1 LLTGFERNARGAGTN
16 QLRDANQSY
25 EDKLDRLLHFQYTAL
40 NKEGVNVTDKSDG
53 FYVGKQSSGTDS
65 G

>member
-1 LLTGFERNARGAGTN
+1 LPTGFERNARGAVTN
-16 QLRDANQSY
+16 QLRDTDQSY
-25 EDKLDRLLHFQYTAL
+25 EDKLDRYLHFQYTAL

-53 FYVGKQSSGTDS
+53 FYVGTDS

>member
-1 LLTGFERNARGAGTN
+1 LLTGFERNARGAVTN
-16 QLRDANQSY
+16 QLRDADQSY
-25 EDKLDRLLHFQYTAL
+25 EDKLDRYLHFQYTAL
-40 NKEGVNVTDKSDG
+40 NEEAYVTDKSDG